1 MEYMNNM
8 YDEEAFV
15 KVAISHVQFES
26 IHPYKDGNGRMGRAL
41 MTLQLAK
48 LKDDITLE
56 EKERRLYTLND
67 TLNKYFLES
76 NQKMLNKIVD
86 VLVEGKN
93 EKGKL
98 FGYTDTNKLI
108 NFAGDENLIGNI
120 IKVKVIEAKTWSLD
134 GEIYE

>member
-1 MEYMNNM
+1 
-8 YDEEAFV
+8 
-15 KVAISHVQFES
+15 
-26 IHPYKDGNGRMGRAL
+26 
-41 MTLQLAK
+41 
-48 LKDDITLE
+48 
-56 EKERRLYTLND
+56 
-67 TLNKYFLES
+67 
-76 NQKMLNKIVD
+76 MLNKIVD